1 MPPRRTQPPAGD
13 GPAEP
18 LATAREV
25 TPGEPGGVATLDAA
39 TPGEEGQPGGLR
51 VATARGGVVNAAFLA
66 GAEALVAAQ
75 GLFATALLGPKS
87 IGLYGIVTTTAMTI
101 VALRRVGIDE
111 AFVQETA
118 ADEEAEFQRA
128 LTVELAIGLVA
139 ALAIAVL
146 APVLAAAYDDDRLLG
161 LTLAVTY
168 LPVAFAL
175 QAPQWVFFKRMQYVR
190 LRTLQ
195 AIVPVGTVAVALPLL
210 LAGVGV
216 WALVI
221 GPAFGNLAAVLAA
234 WRASPYAL
242 RLRPDAAAARRYLRF
257 SWPVFV
263 TAAVALIVQQ
273 GQITL
278 FGLHQGL
285 VAAGWVTLAA
295 TLTRYADR
303 ADQILATTIYPA
315 IVRVRERGEVLE
327 ELFAKANRLTL
338 LWAFPFG
345 AGLALFGQDLVHFVL
360 GDQWQGAVVLI
371 GGLAVAGALQQ
382 VGYNWFSF
390 YRATGRSWPQ
400 AVEAAVLGAAFL
412 ALAVPGELLGG
423 TWWFVAGRIAG
434 VVAVLAVRRA
444 YLRRL
449 LPGVRL
455 GQIAARAA
463 VPVAVASAAVVAL
476 RLALWGGPR
485 PLWQALLELA
495 VWVAALA
502 AVSWRLERTLLAELH
517 GYVWAGPIHAPRRPS
532 WLRVA
537 CLWLAAALVSAFTLR
552 RYIGPLDEGVLM
564 QAASRMASGEWPWRD
579 FSWAYGP
586 GEPLLVMAA
595 GKLFAPSLIWWR
607 LLRVAADAT
616 VAVLVWALVRRAR
629 PAAHGWALAA
639 WAAAA
644 LTAAQPTSA
653 NPTQPALALALAAVL
668 LAAHDRPAWAGV
680 LAALAGFWRPD
691 IGVCAALAAAVTLA
705 LAGRGEARAGRR
717 LPAAGVAV
725 LAAVVA
731 GAVLYAP
738 FAIAAGPGRVLD
750 ALVVQSTK
758 DGAWWRLPFPSGFHE
773 ALDGAGAL
781 KDLAAWLAPYAALL
795 AVALAVVWIVRRRE
809 AVAAGLAVLALGA
822 VLYYLSRADEEHAQ
836 ALLVL
841 ACALAALSRPRIVLA
856 AVLALLLAVGAANR
870 ASALLRPPELKPLH
884 VAGAGGVRV
893 TPADAAALPKT
904 VRLVDRLVPPGQPIY
919 VAPRRSDLVTFSD
932 PLLHFLAHRPNVLR
946 RDVLLQARP
955 QEQRTIVAVL
965 KRTRPKAI
973 VRWTDPASA
982 RPEPNRRG
990 RPSGSRALDAYL
1002 ATAYR
1007 RVARYGDYDVLVPV
1021 RR

>member
-1 MPPRRTQPPAGD
+1 MPPRRTPGPLSAGD
-13 GPAEP
+13 A
-18 LATAREV
+18 
-25 TPGEPGGVATLDAA
+25 PGEPAGGVAALDE
-39 TPGEEGQPGGLR
+39 PGEGRPGGLR

-75 GLFATALLGPKS
+75 GLFATALLGPRS

-111 AFVQETA
+111 AFVQEAA

-128 LTVELAIGLVA
+128 LTVELAIGLAA
-139 ALAIAVL
+139 ALAIAAL

-210 LAGVGV
+210 LAGAGV

-221 GPAFGNLAAVLAA
+221 GPACGNLAAVLAA

-263 TAAVALIVQQ
+263 TAAVALVVQQ
-273 GQITL
+273 GQISL
-278 FGLHQGL
+278 FGLHEGL
-285 VAAGWVTLAA
+285 FAAGWITLAA
-295 TLTRYADR
+295 TLARYADR
-303 ADQILATTIYPA
+303 ADQILAATIYPA
-315 IVRVRERGEVLE
+315 LVRVRERGEVLE
-327 ELFAKANRLTL
+327 ELFAKSNRLTL

-360 GDQWQGAVVLI
+360 GDRWRGAVVLI

-400 AVEAAVLGAAFL
+400 AVEAAVLGATFVL
-412 ALAVPGELLGG
+412 LAVPGELLGG
-423 TWWFVAGRIAG
+423 DWWFVAGRIAG
-434 VVAVLAVRRA
+434 VLAVLAVRRV

-455 GQIAARAA
+455 GGIAARAA
-463 VPVAVASAAVVAL
+463 VPVAVATAAVLAL
-476 RLALWGGPR
+476 RLALWGGSR

-495 VWVAALA
+495 VWVALLA
-502 AVSWRLERTLLAELH
+502 GVSRRLERVLLAELF
-517 GYVWAGPIHAPRRPS
+517 GYLRAGRRPAPRVPRRLP
-532 WLRVA
+532 VA
-537 CLWLAAALVSAFTLR
+537 ALWLGAAIVSGFTLL
-552 RYIGPLDEGVLM
+552 RYIGPLDEGILM
-564 QAASRMASGEWPWRD
+564 QAATRMASGQWPWRD

-586 GEPLLVMAA
+586 GEPLVVMAA

-616 VAVLVWALVRRAR
+616 VATLVWALVRRAR
-629 PAAHGWALAA
+629 PDARGWALAA

-644 LTAAQPTSA
+644 VTAAQPTSA
-653 NPTQPALALALAAVL
+653 NPTQPALALALGAVL
-668 LAAHDRPAWAGV
+668 LATYERPVWAGV

-691 IGVCAALAAAVTLA
+691 LGVCAALAAAAVLVAPPARGTVARRRPGRPA
-705 LAGRGEARAGRR
+705 LP
-717 LPAAGVAV
+717 PAAVAV
-725 LAAVVA
+725 LAAAVA

-738 FAIAAGPGRVLD
+738 FAVAAGPGRVFD
-750 ALVVQSTK
+750 ALVVQSTR
-758 DGAWWRLPFPSGFHE
+758 DGAWWRLPFPAGFHE
-773 ALDGAGAL
+773 ALDGAAAL
-781 KDLAAWLAPYAALL
+781 KDFAAWLAPYAALL
-795 AVALAVVWIVRRRE
+795 AVALAVVWLLRRRE
-809 AVAAGLAVLALGA
+809 GVAAGLTVLALGA
-822 VLYYLSRADEEHAQ
+822 VLYYFSRADAEHAQ

-841 ACALAALSRPRIVLA
+841 ACALAALVRPRVVLG

-870 ASALLRPPELKPLH
+870 ASALLRPPDLAPLH
-884 VAGAGGVRV
+884 VAGAGGARV
-893 TPADAAALPKT
+893 PPGDAAALART
-904 VRLVDRLVPPGQPIY
+904 VALVDRLVPPGQPIY
-919 VAPRRSDLVTFSD
+919 VAPRRSDLVTFSA
-932 PLLHFLAHRPNVLR
+932 PLLHFLARRPNVLH

-955 QEQRTIVAVL
+955 AEQRAIVAAL
-965 KRTRPKAI
+965 ARKRPRAI

-990 RPSGSRALDAYL
+990 RPSGSRALDDYL

-1007 RVARYGDYDVLVPV
+1007 RAARYSRYDVLVPV